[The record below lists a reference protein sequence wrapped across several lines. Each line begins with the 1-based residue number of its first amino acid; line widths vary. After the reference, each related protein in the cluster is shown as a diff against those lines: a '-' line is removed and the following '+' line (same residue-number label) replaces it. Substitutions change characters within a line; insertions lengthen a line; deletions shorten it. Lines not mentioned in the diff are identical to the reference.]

1 VPFEELKQ
9 VAVGG
14 RIFDELPEVRVQPAG
29 EQAGRFAV
37 MPADVAEELRAF
49 AATRSAAEALASGND
64 FPLRM
69 IARRIR
75 EVSNTSCRTF
85 KSARERAPF
94 NPLCAHPRDLARF
107 GLGDGADCWV
117 VSDNGRIPAIARAD
131 ETLKPGVVSMTHGYG
146 WLVGED
152 FDYRDKG
159 ASISLLI
166 SLERDCEPLQAM
178 PRMSGVPVRVEAR

>member
-1 VPFEELKQ
+1 
-9 VAVGG
+9 
-14 RIFDELPEVRVQPAG
+14 
-29 EQAGRFAV
+29 
-37 MPADVAEELRAF
+37 
-49 AATRSAAEALASGND
+49 
-64 FPLRM
+64 M